1 MTSVEKAGGR
11 NTLKLTTLQQVES
24 VNVQVGP
31 TRAAHDP
38 EPEEAGA
45 AAGDP
50 PVAGMLDP
58 LNAGLL
64 DPLKAGFLD
73 PLNAGLLD
81 PLKAGFLDP
90 LVAGILVCAEA
101 QARAERMNVV
111 KIIVVWKVVV
121 ITNRKIELIVMS
133 RRSRLKVTGT
143 PGLRIYYRLGSQTR
157 LGRRFYFVN
166 KNE

>member
-1 MTSVEKAGGR
+1 MATLHVTSVEEGR
-11 NTLKLTTLQQVES
+11 TTSKLTTLQQLES

-31 TRAAHDP
+31 TRDKHDP

-73 PLNAGLLD
+73 PL
-81 PLKAGFLDP
+81 
-90 LVAGILVCAEA
+90 VAGILVCAEA
-101 QARAERMNVV
+101 QARVERMTVV
-111 KIIVVWKVVV
+111 KIIVGWKVVV
-121 ITNRKIELIVMS
+121 ITNRKLS
-133 RRSRLKVTGT
+133 
-143 PGLRIYYRLGSQTR
+143 
-157 LGRRFYFVN
+157 
-166 KNE
+166 